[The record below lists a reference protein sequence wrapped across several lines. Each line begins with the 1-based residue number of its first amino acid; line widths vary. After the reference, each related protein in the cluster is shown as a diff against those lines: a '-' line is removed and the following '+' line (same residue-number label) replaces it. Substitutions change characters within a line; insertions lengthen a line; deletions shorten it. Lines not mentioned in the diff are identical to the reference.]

1 MYNQLLS
8 VGHVPCEWL
17 VAHIVPVHKKGITT
31 DVSNYRPISLTCVL
45 SKILERIVV
54 GRLSDHLERNNILHP
69 AQHGFIKHRS
79 TCTNLLESFNDWSI
93 SVQSKEQV
101 TIVYIDFTKAFD
113 LVSHQKLFAKL
124 HSYGVR
130 GNVLLWLQNFSL
142 VVHYRQ
148 KSTPVCLRLRT

>member
-17 VAHIVPVHKKGITT
+17 VAHIVPVHKKGTTGIT
-31 DVSNYRPISLTCVL
+31 DVSNCRPISLTCVL

-54 GRLSDHLERNNILHP
+54 GRLSDNLERNNILHP

-79 TCTNLLESFNDWSI
+79 TCTNLLESFNNWSI
-93 SVQSKEQV
+93 SVQSKKHV

-130 GNVLLWLQNFSL
+130 GNVLLWLQNFLLLS
-142 VVHYRQ
+142 YTTD
-148 KSTPVCLRLRT
+148 KNRLQSV